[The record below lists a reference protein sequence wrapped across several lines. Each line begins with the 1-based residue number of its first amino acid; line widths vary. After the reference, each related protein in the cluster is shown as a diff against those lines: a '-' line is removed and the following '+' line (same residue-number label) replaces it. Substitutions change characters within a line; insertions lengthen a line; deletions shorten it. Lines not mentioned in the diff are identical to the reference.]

1 MYGHMNTKF
10 PGMGRFTYPWCSVG
24 ACFVHARA
32 LLLVKRK
39 CKKRKKNEAFKDDDD
54 EVQDKIN
61 VSRVEDVLTNYSL
74 CDERRNH
81 GRDSS
86 CNGNLSIQVVT
97 VFALEPQLR

>member
-1 MYGHMNTKF
+1 MLSGKSTHGSWEMEL
-10 PGMGRFTYPWCSVG
+10 SI
-24 ACFVHARA
+24 
-32 LLLVKRK
+32 
-39 CKKRKKNEAFKDDDD
+39 

-81 GRDSS
+81 GHDSS

>member
-1 MYGHMNTKF
+1 MHNLSNIMLSGKSTHGSWEMEL
-10 PGMGRFTYPWCSVG
+10 SI
-24 ACFVHARA
+24 
-32 LLLVKRK
+32 
-39 CKKRKKNEAFKDDDD
+39 

-81 GRDSS
+81 GHDSS